1 MYKIQLEINSIT
13 LRDYLQDTSTW
24 LSTSTGIFKLEL
36 TWRRESIFKA
46 KEEAQ
51 VEETPGRT
59 KPADDS
65 GFSSSPQ
72 IHREIPKTVPFF
84 VSRFHS
90 YGPRKVVRLI
100 KSGPRVIYARA
111 GITEREGPFVPFLAG
126 AASEGDF
133 SALFR
138 RKPAHPIPPGR

>member
-1 MYKIQLEINSIT
+1 MKNT
-13 LRDYLQDTSTW
+13 LASSHYLY
-24 LSTSTGIFKLEL
+24 LKLEL

-46 KEEAQ
+46 KEAQ

-100 KSGPRVIYARA
+100 KSGPRVIYAQA
-111 GITEREGPFVPFLAG
+111 GITERGRPICPVLAG

-138 RKPAHPIPPGR
+138 REPAHPIPPGR